1 MSNSADSESTRAK
14 IDTSN
19 FGVWRDDTVR
29 DAIIRDDVYKKSL
42 HRLLCD
48 GEEEC
53 IF

>member
-19 FGVWRDDTVR
+19 FGVSNDETVR
-29 DAIIRDDVYKKSL
+29 YAIRNDVYQKSL

-53 IF
+53 LF